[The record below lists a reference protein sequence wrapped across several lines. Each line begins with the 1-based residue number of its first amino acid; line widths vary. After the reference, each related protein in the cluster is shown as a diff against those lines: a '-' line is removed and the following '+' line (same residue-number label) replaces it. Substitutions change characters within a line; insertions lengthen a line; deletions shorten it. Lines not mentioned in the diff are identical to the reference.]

1 MSLLHCSQSRRAII
15 ASTVGTTVEWYDFL
29 LYGIVTGLVFGKLF
43 FPESDPLV
51 GGRVARRADCDRASR
66 LDWIGLRHCSFTI
79 AVTAIVSMIAT
90 DLIEQR
96 ARRNEGHGHGAASP
110 YFRHSFG
117 WISQP
122 GAAQVVASSGG
133 LGKEDSGS

>member
-15 ASTVGTTVEWYDFL
+15 ASTVGITVEWYDFL

-66 LDWIGLRHCSFTI
+66 LDWIGLTPLQLYHRGDCDRQHDRHRPHR
-79 AVTAIVSMIAT
+79 AT
-90 DLIEQR
+90 RPTQ
-96 ARRNEGHGHGAASP
+96 
-110 YFRHSFG
+110 
-117 WISQP
+117 
-122 GAAQVVASSGG
+122 
-133 LGKEDSGS
+133 